1 MTTLLRWSALA
12 SASLFLTACSA
23 PEPVPTTT
31 DETDSSGSSIITLF
45 ATTTVVGSVVQDIAT
60 CVGNEPV
67 AVEVL
72 MPVGADPHDFAASSE
87 QLALMSEGGV
97 VVANGLHLEGGL
109 SDALEQI
116 EADGGTVLHVAEW
129 VDPLPFGE
137 HDDEHDHAEEEA
149 GHDHAEEEA
158 EHDHADEEAEH
169 DHGEFDPH
177 FWFDLSRMAL
187 VAEELGRELEGILG
201 DASPS
206 CGETVAQEILATEEE
221 VVAILSVISDDD
233 RVLVTDHDAFGY
245 FAAAYDFDIAGV
257 VIPGGSTLA
266 EPSSA
271 ELAALVATIEEL
283 GIPALMGNVYEQS
296 DLMEA
301 VAQESGSLTVV
312 PLYVGSVGGPG
323 SGAED
328 YQSMMLTNAQLI
340 ADALGGTQ

>member
-1 MTTLLRWSALA
+1 MTTLLRWGALA

-23 PEPVPTTT
+23 TEPVPMAT
-31 DETDSSGSSIITLF
+31 DETDSSDSSVTTLF
-45 ATTTVVGSVVQDIAT
+45 ATTTVLGSVVQDIAT
-60 CVGNEPV
+60 CVGNDSV

-87 QLALMSEGGV
+87 QLALMTEAGV
-97 VVANGLHLEGGL
+97 VVANGLGLEMGL
-109 SDALEQI
+109 DDALEQI
-116 EADGGTVLHVAEW
+116 EADGGAILHVAEW

-137 HDDEHDHAEEEA
+137 HDEDHDHAEEEA

-158 EHDHADEEAEH
+158 GH

-187 VAEELGRELEGILG
+187 VAEQLGVELEGILG
-201 DASPS
+201 EAAPS
-206 CGETVAQEILATEEE
+206 CGETLAQEIRATEDE
-221 VVAILSVISDDD
+221 VKAILSAIPDDN

-245 FAAAYDFDIAGV
+245 FAAAYDFEIAGV

-271 ELAALVATIEEL
+271 ELAALVATVEEL

-340 ADALGGTQ
+340 ADALGDAQ

>member
-1 MTTLLRWSALA
+1 MTTLLRWGALA
-12 SASLFLTACSA
+12 SAALFLTACSA
-23 PEPVPTTT
+23 TEPVPTAT
-31 DETDSSGSSIITLF
+31 DETDSSESSVTTLF
-45 ATTTVVGSVVQDIAT
+45 ATTTVLGSVVQDIAT
-60 CVGNEPV
+60 CVGNDSV

-87 QLALMSEGGV
+87 QLALMTEAGV
-97 VVANGLHLEGGL
+97 VVANGLGLEMGL
-109 SDALEQI
+109 DDALEQI
-116 EADGGTVLHVAEW
+116 EADGGAILHVAEW

-137 HDDEHDHAEEEA
+137 HGDDHDHAEDEA
-149 GHDHAEEEA
+149 H
-158 EHDHADEEAEH
+158 H
-169 DHGEFDPH
+169 DHGDFDPH

-187 VAEELGRELEGILG
+187 VAEQLGAELEGILG
-201 DASPS
+201 EAAPS
-206 CGETVAQEILATEEE
+206 CGETLAQEIRATEDE
-221 VVAILSVISDDD
+221 VTAILSAIPDDN
-233 RVLVTDHDAFGY
+233 RVLVTDHDSFGY
-245 FAAAYDFDIAGV
+245 FAAAYDFEIAGV

-312 PLYVGSVGGPG
+312 PLYVGSVGGPS

-340 ADALGGTQ
+340 ADALGDAQ